1 LVGERVGPAKSFLV
15 PLEFLRRRSRWFR
28 DLLERQ
34 AGELSS
40 KVIRLPETTIQTM
53 EDFFLW
59 TLSLQPQIYERAE
72 FSEVVRLGIFAWR
85 YQISA
90 LINQATDMIRNKL
103 AHSHWQLEASI
114 VDDVYEAAPAGSPLR
129 EVIRAALGGLP
140 RSSVEGEGRARDEWR
155 ATFLKHAQF
164 GWDYVVAG
172 GSGWTSQDYLL
183 GACRFH
189 DHQGVSHGEE
199 LLVSENRCPYA
210 QEECFPTLEEESIK
224 SQERDEEQERRR
236 ADEEREEE
244 EEEEDES
251 SIEAVVGEA
260 KEPVAT
266 KPVVKSVVAG
276 TVVNGVAME
285 PMVNG
290 VAREPVE
297 PVADDVARDT
307 MINGVVTE
315 TAETVVND
323 MATESVEPAIDDVA
337 TEVSLTAEAVEPATD
352 DMMTEA
358 SVTTEV
364 AIDDKTEGS
373 VTTEAVTDDM
383 KTEGESV
390 KTEGSVATEV
400 VDTAIDDMKTEVAID
415 DTKTEASMTEAA
427 TDDIKMERNVKTEGS
442 ATTEAVEPAIDNMP
456 TEPVE
461 PVVDDAATE
470 RVMATEVVNGV
481 EGQVAA
487 EAKKK
492 KKKKKKKAGGI
503 GQLGPEMEGRDV
515 AGGEQGVLQNV

>member
-1 LVGERVGPAKSFLV
+1 VLLVGERVGPAKSFLV

-90 LINQATDMIRNKL
+90 LINQATDMIRSKL

-140 RSSVEGEGRARDEWR
+140 RSSVEGEGRARDEWK

-210 QEECFPTLEEESIK
+210 QEECFPTLEEESMK
-224 SQERDEEQERRR
+224 SQERDGEQERRR

-266 KPVVKSVVAG
+266 KPVVNSVVAD
-276 TVVNGVAME
+276 TVVNGVTME

-297 PVADDVARDT
+297 PVVDDVARDT

-315 TAETVVND
+315 AAEAVVND
-323 MATESVEPAIDDVA
+323 VATESVEPAIDDVA
-337 TEVSLTAEAVEPATD
+337 TEVSLTTEAVEPAID

-364 AIDDKTEGS
+364 AIDDIKTEGS
-373 VTTEAVTDDM
+373 VTTEAATDDM
-383 KTEGESV
+383 KAEGESV

-400 VDTAIDDMKTEVAID
+400 VETAIDDMKTEASVTTEVAID
-415 DTKTEASMTEAA
+415 DMKA
-427 TDDIKMERNVKTEGS
+427 TDDIKIEGSVKTEGS
-442 ATTEAVEPAIDNMP
+442 VT

-481 EGQVAA
+481 EGPVAA

-515 AGGEQGVLQNV
+515 AGGEQGVLQSV